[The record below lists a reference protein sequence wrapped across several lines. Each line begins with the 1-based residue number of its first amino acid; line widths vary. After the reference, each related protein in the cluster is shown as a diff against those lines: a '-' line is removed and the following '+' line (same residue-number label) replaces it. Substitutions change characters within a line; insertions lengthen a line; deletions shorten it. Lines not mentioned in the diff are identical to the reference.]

1 MSRLTANINP
11 ALLIWA
17 RQTAGYESHE
27 IALKLGI
34 SEAEYLSWE
43 RSGTNIPFGKLKSI
57 STYYKRQVA
66 AFFLQEIP
74 EKKRKPNDYRNLS
87 TQDSKFSR
95 KMLLTLRRAYQ
106 IQEAALELEGEFY
119 WKEKSSWVKELE
131 TEEISISKKSLINWL
146 RNKIEL
152 NIEHQISIKDPR
164 VFYNH
169 IRKQIE
175 EKLGILILQFSF
187 PMNEAHGFSLIN
199 ANPFVIVTNSNHTY
213 TGRVFTILHELAH
226 ILNHQSGICF
236 IEQYDTVYDVEVA
249 CNTFAAEF
257 LVPDEY
263 VVSVDSLSQ
272 ISHYSNKLNVSREA
286 YLRRVKEK
294 GLVSNSS
301 FFEFLAEIHETYA
314 NIKNQ
319 GGYAPPELK
328 SKASR
333 GPTFFNLVLEGIAKN
348 KINYSEASQL
358 LDLRINR
365 IINEL

>member
-11 ALLIWA
+11 AILAWA
-17 RQTAGYESHE
+17 RKTAGYESYE
-27 IALKLGI
+27 IAIKLDI
-34 SEAEYLSWE
+34 SEAEYLRWE

-57 STYYKRQVA
+57 STCYKRQVA

-74 EKKRKPNDYRNLS
+74 EQKKKPNDYRNLS
-87 TQDSKFSR
+87 SIDSKFSK

-106 IQEAALELEGEFY
+106 IQEAASEIEGELY
-119 WKEKSSWVKELE
+119 WKEKNSWVKELE
-131 TEEISISKKSLINWL
+131 NEEIQISRKSLINWL
-146 RNKIEL
+146 RNKIDL
-152 NIEHQISIKDPR
+152 NIEQQISIKEPR
-164 VFYNH
+164 LFYNY

-175 EKLGILILQFSF
+175 ENLGILILQFSY

-199 ANPFVIVTNSNHTY
+199 ANPFIIVTNSNHTY

-236 IEQYDTVYDVEVA
+236 IEQYNTAYEIEAA

-257 LVPDEY
+257 LIPDEY
-263 VVSVDSLSQ
+263 VVSVESLSQ

-286 YLRRVKEK
+286 YLRRVKGN
-294 GLVSNSS
+294 GLVSDRS
-301 FFEFLAEIHETYA
+301 FFEFLEEIQETYT

-319 GGYAPPELK
+319 GGFAPPELK

-348 KINYSEASQL
+348 KVNYSEASQL
-358 LDLRINR
+358 LDLKINR